1 MAVQALP
8 AGPSALWHSPTSL
21 WAPQLSETANVFEA
35 DFVPS
40 PLWPFPQRFL
50 VLFTGRWH
58 PETKLELLDRL
69 LAIGLSLLLS
79 RTRAG
84 ERVTYKIPE
93 LVLIPPVQIRYHEVP
108 FLLLSQ
114 GQAWLPTNQYPL
126 SRNIRL
132 LIYSF
137 CLAISPCPLCPSHLS
152 STLRQ
157 TPSEKIL
164 LLSFPPSGD
173 CRYRN
178 VRGSQGSSSGT
189 WVQLGVQIRICT
201 DSEPL
206 VFKQK
211 NPHLLH
217 SCPAPRTIP
226 WRKSLLKALPGEN
239 HLGPSSPLKH
249 MRFAGR
255 GAEPRAVATGFSGNT
270 DGQSGQRERL
280 CEEMGRGCVEAG
292 DSAWSPDR
300 ACRCVWPRRRSRLCA
315 HRGELWR
322 TKPWK

>member
-1 MAVQALP
+1 MQALP

-40 PLWPFPQRFL
+40 PLWPFPQRSL

-178 VRGSQGSSSGT
+178 VRGSQGSSKGT
-189 WVQLGVQIRICT
+189 WGCRSEYARILSPWCSNKRT
-201 DSEPL
+201 L
-206 VFKQK
+206 TCFI
-211 NPHLLH
+211 
-217 SCPAPRTIP
+217 PAPHP
-226 WRKSLLKALPGEN
+226 EPSPGGNLCLKLFLE
-239 HLGPSSPLKH
+239 KI
-249 MRFAGR
+249 
-255 GAEPRAVATGFSGNT
+255 T
-270 DGQSGQRERL
+270 
-280 CEEMGRGCVEAG
+280 
-292 DSAWSPDR
+292 WDR
-300 ACRCVWPRRRSRLCA
+300 VP
-315 HRGELWR
+315 
-322 TKPWK
+322 P

>member
-1 MAVQALP
+1 MLSHPALFAPPTSHQLCGKLQAKRFFCSLFPQVEIVDTGMSAGHRALP
-8 AGPSALWHSPTSL
+8 R
-21 WAPQLSETANVFEA
+21 AP
-35 DFVPS
+35 
-40 PLWPFPQRFL
+40 
-50 VLFTGRWH
+50 
-58 PETKLELLDRL
+58 
-69 LAIGLSLLLS
+69 
-79 RTRAG
+79 
-84 ERVTYKIPE
+84 
-93 LVLIPPVQIRYHEVP
+93 
-108 FLLLSQ
+108 
-114 GQAWLPTNQYPL
+114 
-126 SRNIRL
+126 
-132 LIYSF
+132 
-137 CLAISPCPLCPSHLS
+137 
-152 STLRQ
+152 
-157 TPSEKIL
+157 
-164 LLSFPPSGD
+164 
-173 CRYRN
+173 
-178 VRGSQGSSSGT
+178 
-189 WVQLGVQIRICT
+189 GVQIRIST

-239 HLGPSSPLKH
+239 HLGLSSPLKH